1 MDLFVFPT
9 QLEESLGLVGL
20 EAMACGVPVI
30 GSCIGGLTDYIEEGT
45 NGFFFEPGNVQSLVD
60 SILKYIEC
68 DDLMK
73 CQLKKNA
80 IDTAQSFSKDQ
91 TFNELY
97 RRLDMI

>member
-45 NGFFFEPGNVQSLVD
+45 NGFFSSRGMCN
-60 SILKYIEC
+60 
-68 DDLMK
+68 
-73 CQLKKNA
+73 
-80 IDTAQSFSKDQ
+80 
-91 TFNELY
+91 
-97 RRLDMI
+97 R